1 MEALKIIMR
10 ECLVTWLKPVTTE
23 LIKGS
28 IGVTLIGFVVVIAS
42 LINFTIC
49 WLFEITFD

>member
-23 LIKGS
+23 LTRGS
-28 IGVTLIGFVVVIAS
+28 IGVTLIWFVVVIAS
-42 LINFTIC
+42 LINFTIF